1 MAEELIETRQARPAS
16 QRVRPASERVRPA
29 KPASP
34 QVRGLRASADYNW
47 GTVAILGVA
56 LAGLLLPWLAAA
68 VYGFSRP
75 GKPFT
80 FDPLLEVFG
89 LGRAG
94 EALVNTVLLTIAT
107 TLLMLVLL
115 VPTIVFLNLRAP
127 QLAKAAETLSILP
140 MVVPAVALVSGVSEL
155 YRATIPAFVTSIWSL
170 VPLYVVIVMPLC
182 YRAIDAGVKS
192 LDLQTM
198 FAASASLGASTAQ
211 TLARVII
218 PNLRVAMLSASLLCI
233 SGVLGEYAMA
243 SLLGHYTFPVYMVEV
258 SSSSP
263 KGVAALSFIVTI
275 ISWFL
280 LQAISSLANHDQ
292 RRTRR
297 K

>member
-1 MAEELIETRQARPAS
+1 MAEQLVTTPERQSAARDGERTPAATS
-16 QRVRPASERVRPA
+16 APKRALAAS
-29 KPASP
+29 
-34 QVRGLRASADYNW
+34 GDYNW
-47 GTVAILGVA
+47 ASVAILIVS
-56 LAGLLLPWLAAA
+56 LVFLLLPWIAAA

-75 GKPFT
+75 GQPVT
-80 FDPLLEVFG
+80 FDPLIEVFG

-94 EALVNTVLLTIAT
+94 EALVSTLLLTLAT

-115 VPTIVFLNLRAP
+115 VPTIVFLNTKSP
-127 QLAKAAETLSILP
+127 QLAKVAEVLSILP

-155 YRATIPAFVTSIWSL
+155 YRTVAPGFVTSIWSL
-170 VPLYVVIVMPLC
+170 VPLYVVIVMPLS

-198 FAASASLGASTAQ
+198 FAASSSLGASTFT
-211 TLARVII
+211 TLRQVII
-218 PNLRVAMLSASLLCI
+218 PNLRVAMLSASLLTI

-275 ISWFL
+275 ITWL
-280 LQAISSLANHDQ
+280 LLVAISSLANYSRRQQ
-292 RRTRR
+292 RQ